1 MHHNN
6 RFECK
11 IKTVTQSQNI
21 NQIKNNIDPS
31 IIKPNEQDKD
41 KVKISFTDIKKEE
54 KKKKKEIDKK
64 ENDKKKE
71 IKIPGTRLI
80 ESIKQNRKDLIVKPD
95 KIKIDGMGKSDKLKE
110 KNEKLQK
117 LKDLLKE
124 LKEHS

>member
-1 MHHNN
+1 MNHNN
-6 RFECK
+6 RFESK
-11 IKTVTQSQNI
+11 IKTVTQSQKI

-31 IIKPNEQDKD
+31 IIKPNEPDKD

>member
-1 MHHNN
+1 M
-6 RFECK
+6 
-11 IKTVTQSQNI
+11 IYI
-21 NQIKNNIDPS
+21 YIS
-31 IIKPNEQDKD
+31 IIKPNEPDKD

-117 LKDLLKE
+117 LKNLLKE